1 MATSRRWSLAK
12 IRLCIFA
19 SIFEL
24 LPLACSSERALL
36 LKVRITTQCKQ
47 LAYICQERLASEPG
61 WILLQRQFW
70 LAAGTAF
77 GRCRRGRR
85 RGAHKAPADR
95 GSVPPILPDHDL
107 GGAAR
112 AVISGQE
119 HAVFQFDRVVER
131 LEGPDVAVRQ
141 HQHHAPRVAAP
152 APLHRRAQMKP
163 QPAVCFR
170 SPGPR
175 APPPPSTF

>member
-1 MATSRRWSLAK
+1 MATSRRSSLAK

-24 LPLACSSERALL
+24 LRLAHSSERALL

-77 GRCRRGRR
+77 GRLRRGGP

-95 GSVPPILPDHDL
+95 AGVPRILPRPSL
-107 GGAAR
+107 CGG
-112 AVISGQE
+112 
-119 HAVFQFDRVVER
+119 
-131 LEGPDVAVRQ
+131 
-141 HQHHAPRVAAP
+141 
-152 APLHRRAQMKP
+152 RRA
-163 QPAVCFR
+163 AT
-170 SPGPR
+170 S
-175 APPPPSTF
+175 

>member
-1 MATSRRWSLAK
+1 MATSRRSSLAK

-77 GRCRRGRR
+77 GRCRPGRR
-85 RGAHKAPADR
+85 RGGHQTPTGRR
-95 GSVPPILPDHDL
+95 GVPPHLP
-107 GGAAR
+107 G
-112 AVISGQE
+112 
-119 HAVFQFDRVVER
+119 
-131 LEGPDVAVRQ
+131 
-141 HQHHAPRVAAP
+141 
-152 APLHRRAQMKP
+152 
-163 QPAVCFR
+163 
-170 SPGPR
+170 
-175 APPPPSTF
+175 